1 MLVED
6 FKMCCFFASL
16 MLLGPRFAFL
26 VFWLLAPIRVNAA
39 LANFNFPWLASLL
52 GLIFAPWTMLMYVL
66 IFPLNG
72 YDWIWLGFGIMADV
86 VGYIGAFQHRN
97 RVPGY
102 PEKDPFTVM

>member
-1 MLVED
+1 
-6 FKMCCFFASL
+6 MCCFFASL

-26 VFWLLAPIRVNAA
+26 VWWLIAPLRVNSA

-72 YDWIWLGFGIMADV
+72 YDFLWLGFGIMADV
-86 VGYIGAFQHRN
+86 ASYIGAFQHRN

-102 PEKDPFTVM
+102 PDQDPFAVQ